1 MKLDLVN
8 FGNVTIDD
16 VVMWDGTTKMGCFG
30 GDTIYASFAASWW
43 SDNVAFVAPIG
54 ADFPRNNLE
63 VLQKAGWMLDGL
75 QKRSVP
81 TIRNWVI
88 YEQDGRRSWVMR
100 SDPEDFFELSPTPED
115 IPTTFLQSK
124 SFLILAMEL
133 RAQENLVEFLH
144 KQKKILALD
153 LKDDDVKNNEDRIL
167 KMVSCV
173 DIFMPSKIEM
183 SQLTGHQDPH
193 RAAKEFS
200 EMGCSIIVIK
210 LDREGSL
217 IYDRNT
223 DTFHEIP
230 AYRVNVVDSTGAG
243 DAYCGG
249 FVAKYVTSGDLKLA
263 GIAGNVSASF
273 AIQDYGCDHML
284 GISNDAVQNRFF
296 DLFSKIES

>member
-1 MKLDLVN
+1 MNFDLVN
-8 FGNVTIDD
+8 FGNITIDD
-16 VVMWDGTTKMGCFG
+16 VVMWDGSTKMGCFG

-43 SDNVAFVAPIG
+43 SDKIAFVAPIG
-54 ADFPRNNLE
+54 NDFPKKNLQ
-63 VLQKAGWMLDGL
+63 VLEKAGWSLEGL
-75 QKRSVP
+75 PKRSVP

-100 SDPEDFFELSPTPED
+100 SDPEDFYELSPTPVD

-124 SFLILAMEL
+124 SFLILAMAL
-133 RAQENLVEFLH
+133 GAQENLVEFLH

-183 SQLTGHQDPH
+183 SQLTGHHDPH

-210 LDREGSL
+210 LDSEGSL

-223 DTFHEIP
+223 DTFYEIP
-230 AYRVNVVDSTGAG
+230 AFRVNVIDSTGAG

-249 FVAKYVTSGDLKLA
+249 FVSKYATTRDLRLA

-273 AIQDYGCDHML
+273 AIQNYGCDHML
-284 GISNDAVQNRFF
+284 TIPRDEVTKRFNDLA
-296 DLFSKIES
+296 SKLL